1 MNRLFKKQQNLLQRK
16 RKIRRS
22 IRGTAGRPRLCVY
35 VSNKHISAQIIDDD
49 KQHTIVSAT
58 TVGRDKKLTDTMTD
72 RATAIGGEIAKLAS
86 KKKIGQ
92 VVFDR
97 NGRLYHGRIQAL
109 ADAARKNGLEF

>member
-22 IRGTAGRPRLCVY
+22 IRGTAERPRLCVY

-49 KQHTIVSAT
+49 KQHTILSIS
-58 TVGRDKKLTDTMTD
+58 TVGRDKKLTGTMTD
-72 RATAIGGEIAKLAS
+72 KSAAIGEEIAKQAT
-86 KKKIGQ
+86 KKKVKQ